1 MNKLVDGMKVK
12 ALKTLQNI
20 IIAGEIY
27 DVKTLRE
34 EISCI
39 NVEDTNWFEPY
50 IESAFKIGDLVA
62 FTRDNG
68 KKVTDS
74 GRKLTVDS
82 SQIYKVIEVRPK
94 ALSVIPRKN
103 SKNIVPEYTIENEFG
118 HRFSVYDS
126 SITKIPI
133 YYVLSFSD
141 KDIAI
146 HQINEITFNKKY
158 KDNANSMFV
167 FNTLEDAKEGKKY
180 FENYHKTR
188 KHVIG

>member
-62 FTRDNG
+62 FTIDNG
-68 KKVTDS
+68 KKVTES

-82 SQIYKVIEVRPK
+82 SQIYKVVEVRPK

-103 SKNIVPEYTIENEFG
+103 SKNIVPEYIIENEFG

-158 KDNANSMFV
+158 KDKANSMFV
-167 FNTLEDAKEGKKY
+167 FNTIEDAKEGKKY
-180 FENYHKTR
+180 FENYSKSR
-188 KHVIG
+188 KYVIG

>member
-62 FTRDNG
+62 FTIDNG
-68 KKVTDS
+68 KKVTES

-82 SQIYKVIEVRPK
+82 SQIYKVIEIRPK

-118 HRFSVYDS
+118 HRFFVYDS

-158 KDNANSMFV
+158 KDKAKSMFV
-167 FNTLEDAKEGKKY
+167 FNTLEDAEEAKKY
-180 FENYHKTR
+180 FENYHKNR

>member
-118 HRFSVYDS
+118 HRFFVYDS

-158 KDNANSMFV
+158 KDKAKSMFV
-167 FNTLEDAKEGKKY
+167 FNTLENAEEAKKY
-180 FENYHKTR
+180 FENYHKNR
-188 KHVIG
+188 KYVIE

>member
-118 HRFSVYDS
+118 HRFSVYES

-158 KDNANSMFV
+158 KDKANSMFV

-180 FENYHKTR
+180 FENYSKSR
-188 KHVIG
+188 KYVIG

>member
-68 KKVTDS
+68 KKVTES

-82 SQIYKVIEVRPK
+82 SQIYKVVEVRPK

-103 SKNIVPEYTIENEFG
+103 SKNIVPEYIIENEFG
-118 HRFSVYDS
+118 HRFSVYGS

-158 KDNANSMFV
+158 KDKANSMFV

-180 FENYHKTR
+180 FENYSKSR
-188 KHVIG
+188 KYVIG

>member
-1 MNKLVDGMKVK
+1 MNKLVDGMKVR

-62 FTRDNG
+62 FTINNG
-68 KKVTDS
+68 KKVTES
-74 GRKLTVDS
+74 GRKLIVDS
-82 SQIYKVIEVRPK
+82 SQIYKVVEVRPK

-103 SKNIVPEYTIENEFG
+103 SKNIVPEYIIENEFG
-118 HRFSVYDS
+118 HRFSVYES
-126 SITKIPI
+126 NITKIPI

-146 HQINEITFNKKY
+146 HQINEFTFNKKY
-158 KDNANSMFV
+158 KDKANSMFV
-167 FNTLEDAKEGKKY
+167 FNTLDDAKEGKKY
-180 FENYHKTR
+180 FENYNKSR
-188 KHVIG
+188 KYVIG

>member
-12 ALKTLQNI
+12 ALKTIQNI

-50 IESAFKIGDLVA
+50 IESTFKIGDLVA
-62 FTRDNG
+62 FTIDNG
-68 KKVTDS
+68 KKVTES
-74 GRKLTVDS
+74 GRKLIVDS
-82 SQIYKVIEVRPK
+82 SQIYKVVEVRPK

-103 SKNIVPEYTIENEFG
+103 SKNIVPEYIIENEFG

-158 KDNANSMFV
+158 KDKANSMFV
-167 FNTLEDAKEGKKY
+167 FNTIEDAKEAKKY
-180 FENYHKTR
+180 FENYHKNR
-188 KHVIG
+188 KYMIG